1 MGTSRNIC
9 LSMSFYFGFLHES
22 KKHDLSLMNS
32 NTFINKTVSFENQ
45 ASEAILF
52 YSISTKTNI
61 AWIWQL
67 INPCLGFNSKQTTI
81 ENAPAPLL
89 EKELKKVKKQLEVQ
103 VTNRPLLLENKI
115 ENSRK
120 TTTWISSYQPVLPAW
135 APSTTW
141 WTRSYQGGRSRL
153 GPPEDNSK
161 FKLQLKKN
169 KTIFFI
175 KK

>member
-1 MGTSRNIC
+1 MQFGFSVTGESALTTLFSSHCSKIMGTSRNIC

-67 INPCLGFNSKQTTI
+67 INPCLGFNSKQTTF
-81 ENAPAPLL
+81 ENAPAPCL
-89 EKELKKVKKQLEVQ
+89 KKKLKKVKNNL
-103 VTNRPLLLENKI
+103 
-115 ENSRK
+115 
-120 TTTWISSYQPVLPAW
+120 
-135 APSTTW
+135 
-141 WTRSYQGGRSRL
+141 
-153 GPPEDNSK
+153 K
-161 FKLQLKKN
+161 FKLQTDPSCLKTKL
-169 KTIFFI
+169 K
-175 KK
+175 